1 MGAVREFVLNA
12 PPGHFWAMTAIL
24 AVLGAAAFGAAYV
37 AFYRKRVIEDT
48 PTSRIRSAA
57 QGYLELEGH
66 AALMDGHPIVSP
78 LTGAPCTWYRC
89 KVEERQSGGNGRD
102 GWRKISGITSDELFL
117 LIDETGRC
125 IVDPEGAKV
134 RPAQRNVWYGHT
146 PQPQRG
152 PGHMPAQ
159 GLNLGVRLGNPRRY
173 RYTEELLLDGAPL
186 FALGLFI
193 THGGAG
199 SRTPVDDEIRDL
211 VREWKQDSETLL
223 ARFDTN
229 NDGEIDVNEWQRV
242 REAAAAEVAAKHAGD
257 IPSIDMIGATR
268 DTRRPF
274 LLSATP
280 QADLIRRYSWTQWGS
295 LSASLL
301 VAVCVLWAITTRL
314 NG

>member
-1 MGAVREFVLNA
+1 MREFVLGA
-12 PPGHFWAMTAIL
+12 PPQHFWMLAAIMTL
-24 AVLGAAAFGAAYV
+24 LGAAAFGAAFV

-57 QGYLELEGH
+57 QGYTELEGH
-66 AALMDGHPIVSP
+66 AQLMEGHPIVSP

-134 RPAQRNVWYGHT
+134 RPAQKHTWYGQT
-146 PQPQRG
+146 PTPQRG
-152 PGHMPAQ
+152 PGHNPGQ
-159 GLNLGVRLGNPRRY
+159 GLGIRLGSSRRY
-173 RYTEELLLDGAPL
+173 RYTEELLLDGGPL
-186 FALGLFI
+186 YALGLFV

-199 SRTPVDDEIRDL
+199 SRTPADDEIRDL
-211 VREWKQDSETLL
+211 VRTWKQDSEALL
-223 ARFDTN
+223 NRFDTN
-229 NDGEIDVNEWQRV
+229 KDGEIDVAEWQRV

-280 QADLIRRYSWTQWGS
+280 QADLTRRYSTTLWAS

-301 VAVCVLWAITTRL
+301 VAVSVIWAITTRI